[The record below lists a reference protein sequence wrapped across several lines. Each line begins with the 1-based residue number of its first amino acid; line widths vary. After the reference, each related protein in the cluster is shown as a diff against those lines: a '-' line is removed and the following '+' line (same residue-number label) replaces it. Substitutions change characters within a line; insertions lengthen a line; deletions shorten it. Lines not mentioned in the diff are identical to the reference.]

1 MTCRGG
7 VVRPVRVPI
16 GAIWHEPEF
25 IGPLDRESPRTRWP
39 RQGRSIRLSGEVS
52 VIGPMNLIIA
62 GTMEGQP
69 SPDEPE
75 PADQRAG

>member
-1 MTCRGG
+1 MTSRGG
-7 VVRPVRVPI
+7 VVRPVRVPT
-16 GAIWHEPEF
+16 GAIRHEPES
-25 IGPLDRESPRTRWP
+25 IDPSDRELLRALRP
-39 RQGRSIRLSGEVS
+39 RQVIWTRLSEDS